1 MKIVVTGS
9 EGHIGKHYAKY
20 ASIDHTVIGLDKVSS
35 NDIAVTPEILEPCDI
50 VVHMA
55 ATNGTRLFYE
65 TPAANTINDTLATL
79 NVVKKYQNT
88 DTKIVFTS
96 SCEIFNSAIDAG
108 IYPIPTDENVPAM
121 FSEIN
126 NPRWSY
132 SIPKLLG
139 ENLIANCGNPWL
151 IIRYF
156 NVYGPGQKNHF
167 IDEFV
172 NRVKNKEYYITG
184 NDTRSF
190 CYIDDAV
197 EITHKLVTDHSLL
210 TVNVGNPDEIEIS
223 IVAKMILDYMNVD
236 PEKLEILSGVRGSV
250 TRRCPDVSLLKSLIG
265 PTEYTSLKI
274 GLAKTIESLI

>member
-20 ASIDHTVIGLDKVSS
+20 ASTDHTVIGLDKVNS
-35 NDIAVTPEILEPCDI
+35 NDIAVNSEVLEPCDI